1 MWNSNRL
8 GRKSINLEAPSAN
21 NKEVVFDKSVR
32 RIKRKLHHF
41 AKGLHTVQ
49 PRVFFCAGRL
59 AS

>member
-41 AKGLHTVQ
+41 ADSLHTVQ
-49 PRVFFCAGRL
+49 PRVFSCAGRL